1 MGGVAYPEVIRVF
14 ATSQDP
20 DFDGPWQ
27 ARTPSNSTGS
37 AVVIGPGLL
46 LTGAHVVANATF
58 LQVQKPAQP
67 DKAIARVKAVSHDCD
82 LALLEV
88 IEPADFLSDIEP
100 AEVGPMPKL
109 RDEVAVVGYPVGGE
123 EISITEGVVSR
134 IEVQRYSH
142 SQRHLLAVT
151 VDAAINAGNSGGPV
165 FGDGRVVGI
174 AFQKLTGVDNI
185 GEMVPPPI
193 IRAFLDGVKSG
204 KYPEI
209 PALGIT
215 TQNLENP
222 LLRKQLG
229 LADGQR
235 GVVVLHID
243 HSGSSDGI
251 LEERDV
257 ITAIDGLP
265 IANNGTVQ
273 YIGQHR
279 TRYDVVLGNRYIG
292 DTVKLDVIRKGRPKS
307 LELELKKWTPL
318 VPRSR
323 YDMPPQYFVYGG
335 LVFQTLTRDYL
346 TTWDKWWNKAP
357 KEFLNYYYLGFRTAT
372 QHEVVILT
380 QVLADEINV
389 GYSHL
394 YNEAIATLNGRAP
407 LDMVDFVAQL
417 TTARGVVE
425 ITTTSGGMIMM
436 DADEVR
442 KATQRILTRYHIPR
456 DRTAG
461 LPGAQPTVVP
471 PMRAALP

>member
-1 MGGVAYPEVIRVF
+1 MSYPSVIRVF

-27 ARTPSNSTGS
+27 ARSPSSSTGS
-37 AVVIGPGLL
+37 AVVIGPRLM

-58 LQVQKPAQP
+58 LQVQKQSHP
-67 DKAIARVKAVSHDCD
+67 DKAVARVRAVSHDTD

-88 IEPADFLSDIEP
+88 LEPADFLDDLEP
-100 AEVGPMPKL
+100 AQLGPMPKL

-165 FGDGRVVGI
+165 FGDGKVVGI

-185 GEMVPPPI
+185 GEMVPPPV
-193 IRAFLDGVKSG
+193 IRAFLEGVNVG
-204 KYPEI
+204 KRPDV
-209 PALGIT
+209 PAIGIT

-222 LLRKQLG
+222 LLRKHLG
-229 LADGQR
+229 LGASEKGVLVLHVDYGGSADG
-235 GVVVLHID
+235 H
-243 HSGSSDGI
+243 
-251 LEERDV
+251 LEPRDV
-257 ITAIDGLP
+257 ITAIDGLA

-273 YIGQHR
+273 YLGHYR
-279 TRYDVVLGNRYIG
+279 TRYDVVLGHRYIG
-292 DTVKLDVIRKGRPKS
+292 DTMDLSIKRAGVARTLT
-307 LELELKKWTPL
+307 LELKAWRPL

-323 YDMPPQYFVYGG
+323 YDQPPAYFVYGG

-357 KEFLNYYYLGFRTAT
+357 KEFLNYYYLGIRTPQ

-394 YNEAIATLNGRAP
+394 YNEAVAK
-407 LDMVDFVAQL
+407 LDGVVPRDMEDFVARL
-417 TTARGVVE
+417 SAARGVVE
-425 ITTTSGGMIMM
+425 IETTSGGLLIF
-436 DADEVR
+436 DADDVR
-442 KATQRILTRYHIPR
+442 AATPRILARYHIPR

-461 LPGAQPTVVP
+461 LPDETAVLP
-471 PMRAALP
+471 PVAALR

>member
-1 MGGVAYPEVIRVF
+1 
-14 ATSQDP
+14 
-20 DFDGPWQ
+20 
-27 ARTPSNSTGS
+27 
-37 AVVIGPGLL
+37 
-46 LTGAHVVANATF
+46 VANATF
-58 LQVQKPAQP
+58 MQIQKLSQP

-88 IEPADFLSDIEP
+88 VEPVDFLDDIEP
-100 AEVGPMPKL
+100 AEVGEMPRL

-165 FGDGRVVGI
+165 FGNNKVVGI

-193 IRAFLDGVKSG
+193 IRAFLDGVEKG
-204 KYPEI
+204 KRPEI

-222 LLRKQLG
+222 LLRKRLQLV
-229 LADGQR
+229 DQER
-235 GVVVLHID
+235 GVVVLHVD
-243 HSGSSDGI
+243 HGGSADGV
-251 LEERDV
+251 LLPRDV
-257 ITAIDGLP
+257 IMSIDGLS

-273 YIGQHR
+273 FMNRYR
-279 TRYDVVLGNRYIG
+279 TRYDVVLGYRYIG
-292 DTVKLDVIRKGRPKS
+292 DKVKLDIKRDGKAKTVEI
-307 LELELKKWTPL
+307 ELQKWQPL

-357 KEFLNYYYLGFRTAT
+357 KEFLNYYYLGYRTAQ

-380 QVLADEINV
+380 QILADEINV
-389 GYSHL
+389 GYAHL
-394 YNEAIATLNGRAP
+394 YNEAIATLNGKAP
-407 LDMVDFVAQL
+407 LDMEEFVAQL
-417 TTARGVVE
+417 SSARGVVE

-442 KATQRILTRYHIPR
+442 KATPRILARYHIPR
-456 DRTAG
+456 DRTPG
-461 LPGAQPTVVP
+461 LPGAQPAAP
-471 PMRAALP
+471 APLRAALP

>member
-1 MGGVAYPEVIRVF
+1 VAYPEVIRVF

-58 LQVQKPAQP
+58 LQVQKPSHP

-88 IEPADFLSDIEP
+88 VEPHDFLGDIEP
-100 AEVGPMPKL
+100 AAVGDMPRL

-165 FGDGRVVGI
+165 FGDGKVVGI

-185 GEMVPPPI
+185 GEMVPPPV
-193 IRAFLDGVKSG
+193 IRAFLDGVNKG
-204 KYPEI
+204 KRPEI
-209 PALGIT
+209 PTLGIT

-222 LLRKQLG
+222 LVRRQLG
-229 LADGQR
+229 LGEQEH
-235 GVVVLHID
+235 GVVVLHVD
-243 HSGSSDGI
+243 HGGSADGI
-251 LEERDV
+251 LEPRDV
-257 ITAIDGLP
+257 ITKIDNLQ

-273 YIGQHR
+273 YMGRYR
-279 TRYDVVLGNRYIG
+279 TRYDVVLGHRYIG
-292 DTVKLDVIRKGRPKS
+292 DTMKLDIKRDGKLKHV
-307 LELELKKWTPL
+307 ELELKRWQPL
-318 VPRSR
+318 VPRSL
-323 YDMPPQYFVYGG
+323 YDQPPQYFVYGG

-357 KEFLNYYYLGFRTAT
+357 KEFLNYYYLGHRTAE

-380 QVLADEINV
+380 QILADEINV
-389 GYSHL
+389 GYAHL
-394 YNEAIATLNGRAP
+394 YNEAIASINGRAP
-407 LDMVDFVAQL
+407 LDMVDFVQAL
-417 TTARGVVE
+417 SNAHGVVE
-425 ITTTSGGMIMM
+425 ITTTSGGIIML

-442 KATQRILTRYHIPR
+442 KAQARILARYHIPR
-456 DRTAG
+456 DRTPG
-461 LPGAQPTVVP
+461 LPGAQPAVTP
-471 PMRAALP
+471 IRAATASGS

>member
-1 MGGVAYPEVIRVF
+1 VAHPEVVRVF

-37 AVVIGPGLL
+37 AVVIGPRLL

-58 LQVQKPAQP
+58 MQIQKLSQP

-88 IEPADFLSDIEP
+88 VEPVDFLDDIEPAD
-100 AEVGPMPKL
+100 VGDMPRL
-109 RDEVAVVGYPVGGE
+109 RDDVQVVGYPVGGE

-165 FGDGRVVGI
+165 FGSGKVVGI

-193 IRAFLDGVKSG
+193 IRAFLDGVG
-204 KYPEI
+204 KGKRPEI

-222 LLRKQLG
+222 LLRKRLQLV
-229 LADGQR
+229 DQER
-235 GVVVLHID
+235 GVVVLHVD
-243 HSGSSDGI
+243 HGGSADGV
-251 LEERDV
+251 LLPRDV
-257 ITAIDGLP
+257 IMSIDGLS

-273 YIGQHR
+273 FMNRYR
-279 TRYDVVLGNRYIG
+279 TRYDVVLGYRYIG
-292 DTVKLDVIRKGRPKS
+292 DKVKLDIKRDGKAKVVEI
-307 LELELKKWTPL
+307 ELKKWQPL

-357 KEFLNYYYLGFRTAT
+357 KEFLNYYYLGYRTAQ

-380 QVLADEINV
+380 QILADEINV
-389 GYSHL
+389 GYAHL
-394 YNEAIATLNGRAP
+394 YNEAVATLNGKSP
-407 LDMVDFVAQL
+407 LDMEQFVAEL
-417 TTARGVVE
+417 SSARGVVE
-425 ITTTSGGMIMM
+425 ITTTSGGMIIL

-442 KATQRILTRYHIPR
+442 KATPRILARYHIPR
-456 DRTAG
+456 DRTPG
-461 LPGAQPTVVP
+461 LPGAQPAAPTP
-471 PMRAALP
+471 LRAALP

>member
-1 MGGVAYPEVIRVF
+1 
-14 ATSQDP
+14 
-20 DFDGPWQ
+20 
-27 ARTPSNSTGS
+27 
-37 AVVIGPGLL
+37 VVIGPSLL

-58 LQVQKPAQP
+58 LQVQKPSQP
-67 DKAIARVKAVSHDCD
+67 DKAIARVRAVSHDSD

-88 IEPADFLSDIEP
+88 VEPPNFLSDIQP
-100 AEVGPMPKL
+100 AELGPMPHL
-109 RDEVAVVGYPVGGE
+109 RDQVAVVGYPVGGE

-165 FGDGRVVGI
+165 FGNNKVVGI

-193 IRAFLDGVKSG
+193 IRAFLDGVEAG
-204 KYPEI
+204 RRPEI

-229 LADGQR
+229 LADHER
-235 GVVVLHID
+235 GVAVLHVD
-243 HSGSSDGI
+243 YSGSADGV
-251 LEERDV
+251 LEPRDV

-273 YIGQHR
+273 HMGHTR
-279 TRYDVVLGNRYIG
+279 TRYDVVLGHRYIG
-292 DTVKLDVIRKGRPKS
+292 DRIELQIKRNGAARVV
-307 LELELKKWTPL
+307 ELELKPWMPL

-323 YDMPPQYFVYGG
+323 YDQAPAYFVYGG

-357 KEFLNYYYLGFRTAT
+357 KEFLNYYYLGYRSAE

-380 QVLADEINV
+380 QILADLDALSATELLDLMLV
-389 GYSHL
+389 AR
-394 YNEAIATLNGRAP
+394 AIGHSPTPETLEGTISP
-407 LDMVDFVAQL
+407 
-417 TTARGVVE
+417 RGFRLLAKV
-425 ITTTSGGMIMM
+425 
-436 DADEVR
+436 
-442 KATQRILTRYHIPR
+442 PR
-456 DRTAG
+456 
-461 LPGAQPTVVP
+461 LPATVVDRLVEHFGGLQKLLAATVDDLQAVDGVGET
-471 PMRAALP
+471 RARSVREGLSRLAESSILERYV

>member
-1 MGGVAYPEVIRVF
+1 MAYPEVIRVF

-58 LQVQKPAQP
+58 LQVQKPSQP
-67 DKAIARVKAVSHDCD
+67 DKAIARVRAVSHDSD

-88 IEPADFLSDIEP
+88 VEPADFLADIEP
-100 AEVGPMPKL
+100 AELGPMPRL

-142 SQRHLLAVT
+142 SQRHMLAVT

-165 FGDGRVVGI
+165 FGDGKVVGI

-193 IRAFLDGVKSG
+193 IRAFLDGVGLG
-204 KYPEI
+204 KRPEI

-222 LLRKQLG
+222 LLRRQLG
-229 LADGQR
+229 LNPTER
-235 GVVVLHID
+235 GVVILHVD
-243 HSGSSDGI
+243 YGGSADGI
-251 LEERDV
+251 LEPRDV
-257 ITAIDGLP
+257 ITSIDGLP

-273 YIGQHR
+273 YMGHFR
-279 TRYDVVLGNRYIG
+279 TRYDVVLGHRYIG
-292 DTVKLDVIRKGRPKS
+292 DLIQIEIKRNGIARSV
-307 LELELKKWTPL
+307 ELILKPWQPL

-323 YDMPPQYFVYGG
+323 YDQPPAYFVYGG
-335 LVFQTLTRDYL
+335 FVFQTLTRDYL

-357 KEFLNYYYLGFRTAT
+357 KEFLNYYYLGYRTPE

-380 QVLADEINV
+380 QILADEINV
-389 GYSHL
+389 GYGHL
-394 YNEAIATLNGRAP
+394 YNEAIAK
-407 LDMVDFVAQL
+407 LDGVIPRDIEDFVGRLSA
-417 TTARGVVE
+417 ARGIVE
-425 ITTTSGGMIMM
+425 LQTTSGGIIML
-436 DADEVR
+436 DADEIR
-442 KATQRILTRYHIPR
+442 KATPKILTRYHILR
-456 DRTAG
+456 DRTPG
-461 LPGAQPTVVP
+461 LPGATGVPQPL
-471 PMRAALP
+471 RAALP

>member
-1 MGGVAYPEVIRVF
+1 VAHPEVVRVF

-37 AVVIGPGLL
+37 AVVIGPRLL

-58 LQVQKPAQP
+58 LQIQKLSHP

-88 IEPADFLSDIEP
+88 TEPADFLDDIEP
-100 AEVGPMPKL
+100 AEVGEMPRL

-165 FGDGRVVGI
+165 FGDGKVVGI

-193 IRAFLDGVKSG
+193 IRAFLDGVEQG
-204 KYPEI
+204 KRPEI

-222 LLRKQLG
+222 LLRKHLG
-229 LADGQR
+229 LAEGER
-235 GVVVLHID
+235 GVVVLHVD
-243 HSGSSDGI
+243 HGGSADGV
-251 LEERDV
+251 LEPRDV
-257 ITAIDGLP
+257 ITTIDGLP

-273 YIGQHR
+273 YMGRHR
-279 TRYDVVLGNRYIG
+279 TRYDVVLGARYIG
-292 DTVKLDVIRKGRPKS
+292 DKVKLDIKRAGKLRTV
-307 LELELKKWTPL
+307 ELELARWMPL

-323 YDMPPQYFVYGG
+323 YDQPPQYFVYGG

-357 KEFLNYYYLGFRTAT
+357 KEFLNYYYLGFRSAE

-380 QVLADEINV
+380 QILADEINV

-394 YNEAIATLNGRAP
+394 YNEAIATLDGKPP
-407 LDMVDFVAQL
+407 LDMVDFVERL
-417 TTARGVVE
+417 SSARGVVE
-425 ITTTSGGMIMM
+425 ITTTSGGMIML

-442 KATQRILTRYHIPR
+442 KATPRILARYHIPR
-456 DRTAG
+456 DRTPG
-461 LPGAQPTVVP
+461 LPGAQPAATP
-471 PMRAALP
+471 PLRAAMP

>member
-1 MGGVAYPEVIRVF
+1 VAYPEVIRVF

-58 LQVQKPAQP
+58 LQVQKPSHP
-67 DKAIARVKAVSHDCD
+67 DKAIASVRAVSHDCD

-88 IEPADFLSDIEP
+88 VEPADFLSDIKP
-100 AEVGPMPKL
+100 AELGPMPRL

-165 FGDGRVVGI
+165 FGDGKVVGI

-193 IRAFLDGVKSG
+193 IRAFLDGVKHG
-204 KYPEI
+204 KRPEV

-222 LLRKQLG
+222 LLRRQLG
-229 LADGQR
+229 LNEGER
-235 GVVVLHID
+235 GVVVLHVD
-243 HSGSSDGI
+243 YSGSADGV
-251 LEERDV
+251 LQVRDV

-273 YIGQHR
+273 YQGRHR
-279 TRYDVVLGNRYIG
+279 TRYDVVLGHRYVG
-292 DTVKLDVIRKGRPKS
+292 DRIELEIKRGGIARTVA
-307 LELELKKWTPL
+307 LELKRWAPL

-323 YDMPPQYFVYGG
+323 YDEPPQYFLYGG

-357 KEFLNYYYLGFRTAT
+357 KEFLNYYYLGYRTPD

-380 QVLADEINV
+380 QILADEINV
-389 GYSHL
+389 GYGHL
-394 YNEAIATLNGRAP
+394 YNEAVATLDGKCPR
-407 LDMVDFVAQL
+407 DMEDFVARL
-417 TTARGVVE
+417 SAARGVVE
-425 ITTTSGGMIMM
+425 ITTTSGGVIVL

-442 KATQRILTRYHIPR
+442 KSTPRILARYHIPR
-456 DRTAG
+456 DRTPG
-461 LPGAQPTVVP
+461 LPGSTPVP
-471 PMRAALP
+471 APIRAAMP